1 MKRNLRRLFSLLYF
15 QVLLAIGVGVLIGH
29 FFPAVAIQLKPLGD
43 GFIKLI
49 KMVIAPLI
57 FCSIVLGIA
66 GMEDVKK
73 IGKVGIKSMIYFQ
86 VTSVVAMLLGVMVI
100 NGIAPGE
107 GMHVDPNTLDT
118 AEVASFLE
126 AGKKQVGFVGFLL
139 NIIPENVFGALSSGN
154 LLQVLFFA
162 VLFGFGLSKVGPRAE
177 PAVRVMQ
184 SFLDGL
190 FVVIRM
196 VMKVA
201 PIGAMGA
208 MGFTIGKYG
217 VGSLSSLGML
227 MLSFYVTCLLYIFLF
242 AGGMLKYYGISIFK
256 VLRYIKE
263 ELLVVL
269 GTSSSESVLPA
280 IMQKL
285 EKMGCSRS
293 LVRLVVPSGYSFNL
307 DGTAIYLT
315 MAAIFLSQAV
325 DMHMGLAEQLFLLVV
340 LTVTSNGAAGVTGSG
355 FIILVATLPVVGHIP
370 VESVA
375 LIFGIDRFMSEAR
388 ALTNLIGN
396 TAATLLVARWE
407 NELDMDQLQ
416 TELH

>member
-1 MKRNLRRLFSLLYF
+1 
-15 QVLLAIGVGVLIGH
+15 
-29 FFPAVAIQLKPLGD
+29 
-43 GFIKLI
+43 
-49 KMVIAPLI
+49 
-57 FCSIVLGIA
+57 
-66 GMEDVKK
+66 
-73 IGKVGIKSMIYFQ
+73 
-86 VTSVVAMLLGVMVI
+86 I

-162 VLFGFGLSKVGPRAE
+162 VLFGFGLSKIGPRAE

-227 MLSFYVTCLLYIFLF
+227 ML
-242 AGGMLKYYGISIFK
+242 
-256 VLRYIKE
+256 
-263 ELLVVL
+263 
-269 GTSSSESVLPA
+269 
-280 IMQKL
+280 
-285 EKMGCSRS
+285 
-293 LVRLVVPSGYSFNL
+293 
-307 DGTAIYLT
+307 
-315 MAAIFLSQAV
+315 
-325 DMHMGLAEQLFLLVV
+325 
-340 LTVTSNGAAGVTGSG
+340 
-355 FIILVATLPVVGHIP
+355 
-370 VESVA
+370 
-375 LIFGIDRFMSEAR
+375 
-388 ALTNLIGN
+388 
-396 TAATLLVARWE
+396 
-407 NELDMDQLQ
+407 
-416 TELH
+416 

>member
-15 QVLLAIGVGVLIGH
+15 QVLLAIGVGILIGH
-29 FFPAVAIQLKPLGD
+29 FFPDVAIQLKPLGD

-73 IGKVGIKSMIYFQ
+73 IGKVGIKSMVYFQ

-162 VLFGFGLSKVGPRAE
+162 VLFGFGLSKIGPRAE

>member
-1 MKRNLRRLFSLLYF
+1 MMKRLFNLLYF
-15 QVLLAIGVGVLIGH
+15 QVLVAIGIGILIGH
-29 FFPAVAIQLKPLGD
+29 FYPEIGIQLKPLGD

-49 KMVIAPLI
+49 KMIIAPLI

-73 IGKVGIKSMIYFQ
+73 IGKIGIKSMVYFQ
-86 VTSVVAMLLGVMVI
+86 VTTVVAMLLGVIVI
-100 NGIAPGE
+100 NWMKPGE
-107 GMHVDPNTLDT
+107 GMHADPNTLDT
-118 AEVASFLE
+118 KEIAQYVE
-126 AGKKQVGFVGFLL
+126 AAKHQGGFVDFLL
-139 NIIPENVFGALSSGN
+139 NIIPENVFGALSTGN

-162 VLFGFGLSKVGPRAE
+162 VLFGFGLSKIGSRAE
-177 PAVRVMQ
+177 PAIRVMQ

-190 FVVIRM
+190 FVVIKM

-201 PIGAMGA
+201 PLGAMGA

-217 VGSLSSLGML
+217 IDSLSSLGML
-227 MLSFYVTCLLYIFLF
+227 MLAFYLTCLLYIFLF
-242 AGGMLKYYGISIFK
+242 AGGMLAYYRINIFK
-256 VLRYIKE
+256 VLRAIKE

-325 DMHMGLAEQLFLLVV
+325 DMPMDLKQQLFLLVV

-370 VESVA
+370 VQSVA

-396 TAATLLVARWE
+396 TAATLLVAKWE
-407 NELDMDQLQ
+407 DELDMEQLRE
-416 TELH
+416 ELG